1 MEFATN
7 GYFSSGSSL
16 SAPPPLPPS
25 SGFPFQFFKCNS
37 ESFSQREV
45 LKFCAVSGD
54 EMGKNLSKLFSFYLR
69 LYLQQSAE
77 HYHFMVSLIYCSA
90 QAVNAI

>member
-16 SAPPPLPPS
+16 SVPPPHPP

-45 LKFCAVSGD
+45 LKFCVISGD
-54 EMGKNLSKLFSFYLR
+54 GMGKNLSKLFSFHLR
-69 LYLQQSAE
+69 LYLQQSVE
-77 HYHFMVSLIYCSA
+77 HYHFMSLQYTA
-90 QAVNAI
+90 QHRQ